1 MTPGPPKPARELY
14 GVMLLERG
22 MAQEAFAAFRSHAQE
37 RAKPAGAYW
46 ALPKPPRNPAIIAK
60 AQTYYQKV
68 VAIAGGADNTRTEV
82 TDARA
87 HLK

>member
-1 MTPGPPKPARELY
+1 MR
-14 GVMLLERG
+14 LLHSKRTLKKEPNRL
-22 MAQEAFAAFRSHAQE
+22 EAYVGAAKAAEKS
-37 RAKPAGAYW
+37 G
-46 ALPKPPRNPAIIAK
+46 NSAK